1 MHVHTEQEL
10 VNLNNVHVHALQV
23 CMTVLNHVHTVLTYL
38 FVCNI

>member
-23 CMTVLNHVHTVLTYL
+23 CMTVLNHDTYIMYI
-38 FVCNI
+38 FVCM